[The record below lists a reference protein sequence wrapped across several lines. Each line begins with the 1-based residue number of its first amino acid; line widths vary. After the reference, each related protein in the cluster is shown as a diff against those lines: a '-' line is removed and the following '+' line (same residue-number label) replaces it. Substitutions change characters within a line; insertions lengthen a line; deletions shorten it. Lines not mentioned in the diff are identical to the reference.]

1 MRAELLHP
9 TAGVLCEGPLARR
22 NGTLAWVDIQ
32 RGQVHQLHPDGRH
45 EIAATSTPV
54 SALAET
60 GGGQLLAATP
70 AGLRLVGASSSWA
83 LVAALPAAAPDLR
96 MNDGK
101 ADAAG
106 RFVGGTMTIGDP
118 RPGAGS
124 LWSFDRGGPRELVT
138 SLTISNGLTWT
149 ADGAT
154 LYLIDTPTRRVDA
167 FDYDMATG
175 SVADRRPVITL
186 PEGAGDPDG
195 MCIDDDGGLWVALWG
210 GGAVHRYIDG
220 RLDAVIDLPTPY
232 VTCPA
237 FTGPARDRLVITT
250 ASEPFGATAPP
261 GAGDVYVAQPGIIG
275 PAPHLVDLDRI
286 TDRADP

>member
-1 MRAELLHP
+1 
-9 TAGVLCEGPLARR
+9 
-22 NGTLAWVDIQ
+22 
-32 RGQVHQLHPDGRH
+32 
-45 EIAATSTPV
+45 
-54 SALAET
+54 
-60 GGGQLLAATP
+60 
-70 AGLRLVGASSSWA
+70 
-83 LVAALPAAAPDLR
+83 
-96 MNDGK
+96 
-101 ADAAG
+101 
-106 RFVGGTMTIGDP
+106 MTIDEP

-138 SLTISNGLTWT
+138 SLTISNGLAWT

-167 FDYDMATG
+167 FDYDLATG

-210 GGAVHRYIDG
+210 GGAVHRYADG
-220 RLDAVIDLPTPY
+220 GLDAVIDVPTPY

-250 ASEPFGATAPP
+250 ASEPFGATAPA
-261 GAGDVYVAQPGIIG
+261 GAGDVYVAEPGVTG

-286 TDRADP
+286 TDRAHR